1 MEEKNNPDN
10 LVSIADAR
18 KRQKV
23 LRKGANGRDPDHG
36 KNPNKKHD
44 PKKPVQSGK
53 IWFYVQFV
61 LFLALLAFFMQKC
74 RG

>member
-1 MEEKNNPDN
+1 MEEKNRDDN
-10 LVSIADAR
+10 IVSIAEAR

-23 LRKGANGRDPDHG
+23 VRKGANGKDPGHEPG
-36 KNPNKKHD
+36 
-44 PKKPVQSGK
+44 KKPSGSAASSK

-61 LFLALLAFFMQKC
+61 LFLLVLGYFMQKC

>member
-1 MEEKNNPDN
+1 MEEKNSPDN

-23 LRKGANGRDPDHG
+23 LRKGANGRDPDYGNHA
-36 KNPNKKHD
+36 NKKG
-44 PKKPVQSGK
+44 PSKSGPSGK
-53 IWFYVQFV
+53 VWFYVQFV
-61 LFLALLAFFMQKC
+61 LFLLLLAFFMQKC

>member
-10 LVSIADAR
+10 IVSIADAR

-23 LRKGANGRDPDHG
+23 LRKGANGKDPSH
-36 KNPNKKHD
+36 NRP
-44 PKKPVQSGK
+44 PKKGGPTGK
-53 IWFYVQFV
+53 ILLYIQFV
-61 LFLALLAFFMQKC
+61 LFLLVLGYFMQKC

>member
-23 LRKGANGRDPDHG
+23 LRKGANGKDPDHG
-36 KNPNKKHD
+36 NKGHKSN
-44 PKKPVQSGK
+44 PKKPGQTGK
-53 IWFYVQFV
+53 IWFYIQFV
-61 LFLALLAFFMQKC
+61 LFLGLLAYFMQTC
-74 RG
+74 RGG